1 VTVSPPESG
10 TDWAI
15 GSECDPGV
23 KAFRDELLPGL
34 RFALALPRF
43 LRCPLTSVEARAELA
58 RRFRDRQTIF
68 LETVRTTIYGRPRSP
83 YKWLLARAG
92 CEPGDLEG
100 LVRQDGVEGALQTL
114 YRQGVYLSVEEF
126 KGRRPAIRGSASLQ
140 VDLGDLRN
148 PLSSAQIVRS
158 TGGSGGS
165 AIPVA
170 VDLAFIRDRAINT
183 VLNLEARGGLRW
195 RHGIWT
201 VPGGNSLVPL
211 LRLAAA
217 GARPSAWFTLVN
229 QAAPGLHWRYRA
241 SGAVLRLAG
250 RLAGRPIPA
259 PIHVPLQRPQPI
271 LRWMDAVR
279 IAGGVP
285 HLFTFV
291 SSAARLCQEAL
302 ATGQDLRGVQFT
314 IAGEPVTPARL
325 ATIHRSGAEAQANYA
340 ASEVGAIGEGCLQP
354 TTPDDV
360 HLLHDRVTIVQ
371 PGVDARAG
379 LPPRALLVS
388 ALRPYG
394 PLTLLNVSLGDEAD
408 LVDGQR
414 CCPLAGLGWTSR
426 LRRIRSFEKLSAG
439 GMTFLDVDIT
449 RVLEQVLPARFGGG
463 PTHYQLVEEEDAN
476 GTPRLALLVDPAVG
490 AVTPGEVV
498 ATFLAAIG
506 QGGGAERV
514 MALAWRDAG
523 ILRIE
528 RRPPLVTPSGKILH
542 LHVARGASGPAAR
555 SDRPPSPRIS

>member
-1 VTVSPPESG
+1 M
-10 TDWAI
+10 
-15 GSECDPGV
+15 
-23 KAFRDELLPGL
+23 
-34 RFALALPRF
+34 
-43 LRCPLTSVEARAELA
+43 
-58 RRFRDRQTIF
+58 
-68 LETVRTTIYGRPRSP
+68 
-83 YKWLLARAG
+83 
-92 CEPGDLEG
+92 
-100 LVRQDGVEGALQTL
+100 RQDGVEGALQTL

-140 VDLGDLRN
+140 VDLGELRN
-148 PLSSAQIVRS
+148 PLSSAHIVRS

-165 AIPVA
+165 AVPVA
-170 VDLAFIRDRAINT
+170 ADLAFIRDRAINT

-201 VPGGNSLVPL
+201 VPGGNSLVPF

-259 PIHVPLQRPQPI
+259 PIHVPLRGRNPSFVGWTRSGSRGACRTSSPSSVQPPGSARR
-271 LRWMDAVR
+271 RWRA
-279 IAGGVP
+279 
-285 HLFTFV
+285 
-291 SSAARLCQEAL
+291 
-302 ATGQDLRGVQFT
+302 GQDLRGVQFS
-314 IAGEPVTPARL
+314 IAGEPVTAARL

-340 ASEVGAIGEGCLQP
+340 ASEVGAIGEGCLRP

-371 PGVDARAG
+371 PGADAGAG

-408 LVDGQR
+408 LVDGQT
-414 CCPLAGLGWTSR
+414 CCPLAVLGWTSR

-528 RRPPLVTPSGKILH
+528 RRPPLATPSGKILH
-542 LHVARGASGPAAR
+542 LHVARGASGPATR